1 MTTVEHCLPFYR
13 RALGR
18 FEKRWAASATLCL
31 ALCLAACDQQTIN
44 PSIVGFTVSSDPTQD
59 LLTLP
64 YPNDLRLRKDG
75 TIDFGRLSSGQGE
88 LVQQYLDLAARNKSG
103 GFSTNGAAYFRF
115 SCAFADAAADDQVRS
130 TTAPDLCSPVDLDTL
145 PQAAADSLSPSSTLI
160 WANIDKASPEYG
172 EMVPV
177 RWAYRE
183 KGSAYIS
190 SNYLAIKPLAGFVLL
205 PKTKYAV
212 MITDGV
218 ADLLGDPV
226 QRAGDFEVML
236 QSMTPAERF
245 RHGHEVYADL
255 RDYLQE
261 KGLTNI
267 AAATVF
273 TTGDPTRLAGL
284 AREVTYTLD
293 LPQATDLAVAAEKDT
308 YWEIRGSYSAP
319 FFQAG
324 TIPFKTP
331 EQGGEILLDD
341 TTSLPTVAKMESM
354 RFALSLPKGAMPPDG
369 WPIVLYAHGTGGDF
383 RSFLRSG
390 VAKVLAQVRDSD
402 DALISQFAVIG
413 IDQSMHG
420 ARVPE
425 GTSEDLA
432 FFNVMNMPA
441 AVDNVVQGG
450 IDGFSLLRMVE
461 GLAFN
466 DVPWLAGKEQ
476 TGPVSFGLNT
486 VKFDASKIYFMGH
499 SQGGLTGPIFLAH
512 EPKIKTAVL
521 SGAGGSA
528 VIAFLDKTKPFN
540 IGEIVSLALNED
552 ADEFHPVLNFMQQAL
567 EPADTNNYG
576 IALWRRPNASVAP
589 KNILLT
595 QGLIDHYTPLRT
607 SDSLATAIFTPHVYP
622 SEPLR
627 EIEGLRLR
635 KSSTFSVPVA
645 GNIPVSGGAVTVGLL
660 QYEAAITDKT
670 CKDDSDCS
678 SSRYC
683 DGEFCREDGHFVAFD
698 IAAAIRHYSTFLG
711 TMARDGVATIM
722 P

>member
-1 MTTVEHCLPFYR
+1 MMVDR
-13 RALGR
+13 
-18 FEKRWAASATLCL
+18 AASARTIQLGAACVVVLLTLGL
-31 ALCLAACDQQTIN
+31 GACDQRSIN
-44 PSIVGFTVSSDPTQD
+44 PSTVGFSISTEPNQE

-64 YPNDLRLRKDG
+64 YPNDLRLNKDG
-75 TIDFGRLSSGQGE
+75 TIDLGRLSSGQQE
-88 LVQQYLDLAARNKSG
+88 LIQQYLDLAMKNKYG

-115 SCAFADAAADDQVRS
+115 SCAFSEASGSQDDEFCN
-130 TTAPDLCSPVDLDTL
+130 TIDIATL
-145 PQAAADSLSPSSTLI
+145 PQDAADSLSPSSTLV
-160 WANIDKASPEYG
+160 WVNIDKKSAEYG
-172 EMVPV
+172 QKIPV
-177 RWAYRE
+177 RWTYRE
-183 KGSAYIS
+183 KGGAYIP
-190 SNYLAIKPLAGFVLL
+190 SNYLAIKPLAGFVLQ
-205 PKTKYAV
+205 PNTQYAV
-212 MITDGV
+212 MVTDGA
-218 ADLLGDPV
+218 ADLSGDSL
-226 QRAGDFEVML
+226 QRSTDFAALIHDSAPADHIQAGYEI
-236 QSMTPAERF
+236 
-245 RHGHEVYADL
+245 YAGL
-255 RDYLQE
+255 RRYLKEQ
-261 KGLTNI
+261 GITNI

-284 AREVTYTLD
+284 ARQVAYGLSA
-293 LPQATDLAVAAEKDT
+293 PKATDLAVAAEKDT

-331 EQGGEILLDD
+331 EQGGEINVDVD
-341 TTSLPTVAKMESM
+341 GLPIVAKMESM
-354 RFALSLPKGAMPPDG
+354 RFALSLPKGAIPKDG
-369 WPIVLYAHGTGGDF
+369 WPVVLYAHGTGGDF

-390 VAKVLAQVRDSD
+390 VAKKLAQVRDANE
-402 DALISQFAVIG
+402 ALVAQFAVIG

-461 GLAFN
+461 GLTFSEL
-466 DVPWLAGKEQ
+466 PWLAGKEE
-476 TGPVSFGLNT
+476 TGTVTLDLK
-486 VKFDASKIYFMGH
+486 VKFDESRIYFMGH

-512 EPKIKTAVL
+512 EPKINTAVL

-528 VIAFLDKTKPFN
+528 VLSFLDKSKPFD
-540 IGEIVSLALNED
+540 IGELVSLALNEE

-576 IALWRRPNASVAP
+576 MALWRQPKAGLTA

-607 SDSLATAIFTPHVYP
+607 SDSLATAIHTPHVYP
-622 SEPLR
+622 ATPLR

-635 KSSTFSVPVA
+635 ESASYSVPVA
-645 GNIPVSGGAVTVGLL
+645 GNMKASGGAVTVGLL
-660 QYEAAITDKT
+660 QYEAALTEKACT
-670 CKDDSDCS
+670 VDSDCS

-683 DGEFCREDGHFVAFD
+683 DGQFCREDGHFVVFD
-698 IAAAIRHYSTFLG
+698 VPEAARHYATFLG